1 MAGINDARNCK
12 TKLKSCIHGDITK
25 ETIKNKSQREY
36 FFFNMH
42 RLSGICGIK
51 IANTYLIRVFQR
63 GFG

>member
-36 FFFNMH
+36 FFLTDYQVSVAS
-42 RLSGICGIK
+42 R
-51 IANTYLIRVFQR
+51 
-63 GFG
+63 